1 VKYGGESKWLRVS
14 AKAVKEKGQTRE
26 VDLIV
31 EDRGIGI
38 SKEEMKQV
46 FEPFYRS
53 PAVTESGIH
62 GTGLGLPLARKIV
75 EAMGG
80 RLTAES
86 EVGKGSS
93 FTIHLQVA
101 AERGLEAPSRV
112 SERPAGAEP
121 DYSA

>member
-1 VKYGGESKWLRVS
+1 RLAAIAIKD
-14 AKAVKEKGQTRE
+14 KGQTSE
-26 VDLIV
+26 VVLSV
-31 EDRGIGI
+31 EDKGIGI
-38 SKEEMKQV
+38 SKEEIKSI

-53 PAVTESGIH
+53 PAVAESGIH

-86 EVGKGSS
+86 EVGKGSV

-101 AERGLEAPSRV
+101 GERAVVEQHAADPH
-112 SERPAGAEP
+112 AGAEP
-121 DYSA
+121 DFSS

>member
-1 VKYGGESKWLRVS
+1 M
-14 AKAVKEKGQTRE
+14 AVKGKGQIRE
-26 VDLIV
+26 ITLSVQDK
-31 EDRGIGI
+31 GIGI
-38 SKEEMKQV
+38 SKEEIHQI

-53 PAVTESGIH
+53 PAVAESGIH

-86 EVGKGSS
+86 EMGKGSL

-101 AERGLEAPSRV
+101 GPRAVAEQEHAADPH
-112 SERPAGAEP
+112 AGAEP
-121 DYSA
+121 DFSS